1 MQIVIGILSNAGGV
15 GKSTLAIH
23 LAYEISSQGYSV
35 AILDLDPQRSLDI
48 FCGIE
53 PIGIDESLVH
63 VLSKGFNGKW
73 PLKTVWGD
81 ERVQVCQG
89 HPAMS
94 NMADE
99 LVTRRR
105 GEYALSDRLKKY
117 PINKDLVII
126 DCPAT
131 LGMLATNALAASSH
145 LLVPVQLEM
154 KSASGAAGLIEWC
167 IEVADELDL
176 DPRPPILGIV
186 PSMYDSKT
194 AIHRQ
199 ILQQLPAIAKQLN
212 INLYPQIRDSKEF
225 KNASAVGLPIQK
237 YRPGHS
243 ASEDFKSLRED
254 ISELIKYAKG

>member
-1 MQIVIGILSNAGGV
+1 MKVILGILANAGGV
-15 GKSTLAIH
+15 GKTTLAIH
-23 LAYEISSQGYSV
+23 LAHEISRKGYSV

-48 FCGIE
+48 FCGVE
-53 PIGIDESLVH
+53 PVDAQESLVH
-63 VLSKGFNGKW
+63 VLSKNFKGIW
-73 PLKTVWGD
+73 PLINVWD
-81 ERVQVCQG
+81 NDLIQICQG
-89 HPAMS
+89 HASMA
-94 NMADE
+94 NLADE

-105 GEYALSDRLKKY
+105 GEYALADRLKKH
-117 PINKDLVII
+117 PLEHDLIII

-145 LLVPVQLEM
+145 ILVPVQLEM

-167 IEVADELDL
+167 IDVADELAL

-199 ILQQLPAIAKQLN
+199 IFQQLPAIAEQLQVK
-212 INLYPQIRDSKEF
+212 LYPTVRESKEF
-225 KNASAVGLPIQK
+225 KNSSAAGLPLQK
-237 YRPGHS
+237 YRPGHP
-243 ASEDFKSLRED
+243 ATVDFKSIGED